1 MDVTVL
7 PNQRRPGVGRFPA
20 AENRRAA
27 LPQQA
32 RFCPVVEDA
41 SKSGFL
47 VYPPL
52 LPEEALQ
59 IRYLE
64 AGKMRVSLHRT
75 LSGASTPQ
83 PVWVMDITTS
93 AGTGGL
99 DAYDVKYVDESVG
112 LDAMEVQRFS
122 DALIAN
128 VNAPQ
133 GGVGLRGAYDFV
145 TPEGWDT
152 VYTGILNRTERPSL
166 PILTARVETDWYS
179 QPTEFRYVLAP
190 GEVLSA
196 NGQSPIGQVLFVPRE
211 PVRLREGT
219 EDERQGFLE
228 RQQAYW
234 AERSTKERATNFGT
248 LYSYHYRDEQ
258 KARRAPEASPSGDEP
273 GAEAPGREAVRD

>member
-7 PNQRRPGVGRFPA
+7 PNQRRPGVGRPPA
-20 AENRRAA
+20 AENRRGG

-41 SKSGFL
+41 SRSGFL

-64 AGKMRVSLHRT
+64 PGRMRVSVHRT
-75 LSGASTPQ
+75 PTGNSSPQ
-83 PVWVMDITTS
+83 PVWVMDILVS
-93 AGTGGL
+93 GGTGGV
-99 DAYDVKYVDESVG
+99 DAYDVKFIDDSVG
-112 LDAMEVQRFS
+112 LDAAGVESFS

-133 GGVGLRGAYDFV
+133 GGVGLRGAHDFV

-152 VYTGILNRTERPSL
+152 VYTSVLNRTERPSL
-166 PILTARVETDWYS
+166 PVLTARIETDWYT
-179 QPTEFRYVLAP
+179 QPTEFRYVLQP
-190 GEVLSA
+190 GEILSA
-196 NGQSPIGQVLFVPRE
+196 NGQSPVGQVIFVPRE
-211 PVRLREGT
+211 PVRLRAGSEA
-219 EDERQGFLE
+219 DRAAFLE

-234 AERSTKERATNFGT
+234 AERATKERATNFGT
-248 LYSYHYRDEQ
+248 LYSYHYRDMQ
-258 KARRAPEASPSGDEP
+258 KARRTDAGGDASDLPEAET
-273 GAEAPGREAVRD
+273 RDA